1 MDYTSFFYSIAG
13 CSATIIAII
22 GGFIASKLISISSD
36 RDFILDKI
44 KEIDD
49 ELGMKTRQHKEI
61 MQKLNDDD
69 AYDFVRDNISML
81 LDNRSI
87 DVVYKTEEKLRLD
100 YFIMEKYWSRALDIY
115 EEIANLDEDFFIK
128 VNSDKVP
135 VVLAN
140 KYTNDFDY
148 NVCKKIICE
157 VEKNARKQNSLFSV
171 PSLINIDDI
180 VPQQVGIWY
189 HQKKGEAEQLGL
201 RIEELRFEK
210 KQYEDKKKQFKKPKG
225 MKTGLCLFI
234 TFSTLGVLFP
244 LICALIIHMNTFECL
259 CLPIISLALFGI
271 CTLSTFI
278 YLALLLR
285 WKNADMEGVR
295 HESDS

>member
-36 RDFILDKI
+36 RDVILDKI

-87 DVVYKTEEKLRLD
+87 DVVYKTEEKPRLD
-100 YFIMEKYWSRALDIY
+100 YFIMEKYWSRALEIY
-115 EEIANLDEDFFIK
+115 EEIANLDEDIFIK
-128 VNSDKVP
+128 INSDKVP

-148 NVCKKIICE
+148 NVCKKIIRE
-157 VEKNARKQNSLFSV
+157 VEKNARKQNSNPLFSV
-171 PSLINIDDI
+171 SSLIDADDI

-210 KQYEDKKKQFKKPKG
+210 KQYEDKKKQFKKAKRNESRVMSFCYFFG
-225 MKTGLCLFI
+225 
-234 TFSTLGVLFP
+234 SWSVFP
-244 LICALIIHMNTFECL
+244 AYMCIDKSYEYT
-259 CLPIISLALFGI
+259 
-271 CTLSTFI
+271 
-278 YLALLLR
+278 
-285 WKNADMEGVR
+285 
-295 HESDS
+295 